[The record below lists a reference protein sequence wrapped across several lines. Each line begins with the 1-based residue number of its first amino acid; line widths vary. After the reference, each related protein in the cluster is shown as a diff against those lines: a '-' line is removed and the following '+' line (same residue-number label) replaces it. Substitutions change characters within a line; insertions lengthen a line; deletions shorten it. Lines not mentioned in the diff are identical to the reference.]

1 MVPRRP
7 HKLPDPAPGT
17 YAYTDPDAQVIGQG
31 ATGNLDEY
39 PECPLCLAHGG
50 GGHGSNCPNAGKDPA
65 DWLSLPPD
73 GWTAPG
79 RAA

>member
-1 MVPRRP
+1 
-7 HKLPDPAPGT
+7 
-17 YAYTDPDAQVIGQG
+17 VIGQG